1 MPRYV
6 QIAQYGPYVEYC
18 QIKPEDLKR
27 LSPYMTAHLKRY
39 GEFVLDISDIPQ
51 RLNLAFFLFLLKFLN
66 WLLHKPLKIILRDL
80 HVSRHEAS
88 PRKAFQLYVVA
99 DSGTTTFTPSL

>member
-1 MPRYV
+1 MGRLLNKG
-6 QIAQYGPYVEYC
+6 QYDPHVEDY

-51 RLNLAFFLFLLKFLN
+51 RLNLAFFLLLLKFLN
-66 WLLHKPLKIILRDL
+66 WLLHKPLKSILRDL
-80 HVSRHEAS
+80 HVSRHEAIL
-88 PRKAFQLYVVA
+88 AGI
-99 DSGTTTFTPSL
+99 DWE